1 MGDLEKTKQTKRKYL
16 GIKRPSIKMSLSRT
30 ISLSKRLVLNQS
42 IPLRNLSTSTTL
54 KLSENTKKED
64 LIVDYLD
71 GDQSGIVVF
80 GLNRPEAKNAFSKNL
95 VYQLIDAVEA
105 VKFDKTVRV
114 VILKS
119 TTPGIFC
126 AGADLKERMKMPAN
140 LVGAFV
146 AKARRFISDLENLPM
161 PVIAALDGHALG
173 GGLEMALACDLRVA
187 SDSAKMGLVETKL
200 AIIPGAGGTQRLP
213 RIVGSA
219 LAKELIFTARVL
231 DGNSAKQIGLVN
243 QSVPQNSNG
252 DAAFVQALQL
262 AEEILPNGPVGVKM
276 AKIAINRGMDV
287 DIGTA
292 LSIEE
297 ACYAQVIPTKD
308 RLEGLKAFKEKRKP
322 NYTGQ

>member
-1 MGDLEKTKQTKRKYL
+1 MGDGKN
-16 GIKRPSIKMSLSRT
+16 GSKMLQLNGNIIVRGSLT
-30 ISLSKRLVLNQS
+30 VKNLVLRQS
-42 IPLRNLSTSTTL
+42 RCISTTVAR
-54 KLSENTKKED
+54 KVDQGVKEQQD

-71 GDQSGIVVF
+71 GDKSGIVVF
-80 GLNRPEAKNAFSKNL
+80 GLNRPAAKNSFSKNL
-95 VYQLIDAVEA
+95 VMELCDAVEA
-105 VKFDKTVRV
+105 VKFDKAVRV

-146 AKARRFISDLENLPM
+146 AKARRLISDMENLPM

-213 RIVGSA
+213 RIVGLA
-219 LAKELIFTARVL
+219 NAKELMFTARVL
-231 DGNSAKQIGLVN
+231 DGQSAKQIGLVN
-243 QSVPQNSNG
+243 HSVPQNSNG
-252 DAAFVQALQL
+252 DAAYVRALQL

-276 AKIAINRGMDV
+276 AKVAINRGMEV

-292 LSIEE
+292 MGIEE
-297 ACYAQVIPTKD
+297 LCYAQVIPTKD

-322 NYTGQ
+322 DYTGE